1 MVGPRLE
8 DGTREHNDMKPGLAL
23 LRRPDCALAFGFG
36 VGLMPWMPGTFGA
49 LLALPL
55 CWLLLGLSMPVIVML
70 LAGAVA
76 LGIAVSASTSRLL
89 GVDDHGAIVWDEV
102 CGAAIVLISV
112 PATALWWVSAF
123 LLFRVLDI
131 LKPWPIGVIER
142 RLKGGAGVMMDD
154 VAAGLIAALLL
165 WTVRAILPTQ

>member
-1 MVGPRLE
+1 
-8 DGTREHNDMKPGLAL
+8 MKPGLAL
-23 LRRPDCALAFGFG
+23 LRRPDCALAMGFG

-55 CWLLLGLSMPVIVML
+55 CWLLLNFSMPVVVVVL
-70 LAGAVA
+70 VGSVA

-89 GVDDHGAIVWDEV
+89 GVDDHGSIVWDEV
-102 CGAAIVLISV
+102 CGAAIALISV
-112 PATALWWVSAF
+112 PTNMLWWVSAF
-123 LLFRVLDI
+123 ILFRILDI
-131 LKPWPIGVIER
+131 WKPWPIGVIER

-165 WTVRAILPTQ
+165 WAVRALLPIQ